1 MSEFPPAD
9 RSIGCKLQV
18 ALALRLAIKAVWLS
32 RSDAGVRLRP
42 AFPFAASRRGWPR
55 FTVGDAPMPERAI
68 IYVPDDDMERCTIL
82 CLEYAQR
89 VGYLVVGVVV
99 GRWNDAQSMVLAGV
113 ADLVIV
119 ADRAQ
124 LPPDRTP
131 RIEVVDEHAR
141 PDQSQDG
148 EGPPTSPRRRRPK
161 PIC

>member
-1 MSEFPPAD
+1 
-9 RSIGCKLQV
+9 
-18 ALALRLAIKAVWLS
+18 
-32 RSDAGVRLRP
+32 
-42 AFPFAASRRGWPR
+42 
-55 FTVGDAPMPERAI
+55 MPERAI
-68 IYVPDDDMERCTIL
+68 VYVPDDDMERCTIL

-131 RIEVVDEHAR
+131 RIEVVDEHDQ

-161 PIC
+161 PIG